1 MAKNFD
7 LSRPK
12 TYKASQKMIQ
22 EPISNE
28 KKLKCTTLYMRPDLH
43 STLKILA
50 VKNGLKLTDLIN
62 EALED
67 VIRKYVTKI

>member
-12 TYKASQKMIQ
+12 TYKANEESTQV
-22 EPISNE
+22 PISNE
-28 KKLKCTTLYMRPDLH
+28 KKNKCTTLFMRADLH
-43 STLKILA
+43 AELKILA
-50 VKNGLKLTDLIN
+50 IKNQVKLTDLIN

-67 VIRKYVTKI
+67 LIKKYR